1 MKEIKTCEDYV
12 LAELEEKKAQVQKL
26 TEVCKEYLEVMK
38 NVDRCFDVLKK
49 FMTIRKASSGGELIS
64 MEYVFET
71 YKPDEFKLIKEMFD
85 LKVEEEE

>member
-1 MKEIKTCEDYV
+1 MKEIKTCEEYV
-12 LAELEEKKAQVQKL
+12 LAELEEKQAQVQKL

-38 NVDRCFDVLKK
+38 TVDRCCDVLTK

-71 YKPDEFKLIKEMFD
+71 YKPDEFKLLKEMLD
-85 LKVEEEE
+85 LKVEEAE

>member
-12 LAELEEKKAQVQKL
+12 LAELEEKKAQVRKL
-26 TEVCKEYLEVMK
+26 NEVCKEYLEVMK

-49 FMTIRKASSGGELIS
+49 FLTIRKASGGGELIS
-64 MEYVFET
+64 MDYVFET
-71 YKPDEFKLIKEMFD
+71 YKPDEFTLLKEMFD

>member
-1 MKEIKTCEDYV
+1 MKEIKTCEEYV
-12 LAELEEKKAQVQKL
+12 LAELEEKQAQVQKL

-71 YKPDEFKLIKEMFD
+71 YKPDEFKLLKEMLD
-85 LKVEEEE
+85 LKVEEAE

>member
-12 LAELEEKKAQVQKL
+12 LAELEEKKAQIRKL
-26 TEVCKEYLEVMK
+26 TEVCKEYLKVMK

-49 FMTIRKASSGGELIS
+49 FLTIRKASGGGEAIS
-64 MEYVFET
+64 MDYVFET

>member
-12 LAELEEKKAQVQKL
+12 LAELEEKKAQIKKL
-26 TEVCKEYLEVMK
+26 NEVCKEYLEVMK

-49 FMTIRKASSGGELIS
+49 FLTIRKASGGGEVIS
-64 MEYVFET
+64 MDYIFET

>member
-12 LAELEEKKAQVQKL
+12 LAELEEKKAQIRKL
-26 TEVCKEYLEVMK
+26 TEVCKEYLKVMK

-49 FMTIRKASSGGELIS
+49 FLMIREASGGGELIS
-64 MEYVFET
+64 MDYIFET

>member
-12 LAELEEKKAQVQKL
+12 LAELEEKKAQIQKL

-38 NVDRCFDVLKK
+38 NVDRCFDALKK
-49 FMTIRKASSGGELIS
+49 FLTIRKASGGGELIS
-64 MEYVFET
+64 MDYIFET
-71 YKPDEFKLIKEMFD
+71 YKPDEFKLLKEMFN

>member
-12 LAELEEKKAQVQKL
+12 LAELEEKKAQIQKL
-26 TEVCKEYLEVMK
+26 NEVCKEYLEVMK

-49 FMTIRKASSGGELIS
+49 FLTIRKASCGGELIS
-64 MEYVFET
+64 MDYVFET
-71 YKPDEFKLIKEMFD
+71 YKPDEFKLLKEMFE

>member
-1 MKEIKTCEDYV
+1 MKEIKTCEEYV
-12 LAELEEKKAQVQKL
+12 LAELEEKQAQVQKL

-38 NVDRCFDVLKK
+38 NVDGCFDVLKK

-71 YKPDEFKLIKEMFD
+71 YKPDEFKLLKEMLD
-85 LKVEEEE
+85 LKVEEAE

>member
-1 MKEIKTCEDYV
+1 MKEIKTCEEYV
-12 LAELEEKKAQVQKL
+12 LVELEEKKAQVQKL

-49 FMTIRKASSGGELIS
+49 FLTIREASGCGELIS
-64 MEYVFET
+64 MDYIFET
-71 YKPDEFKLIKEMFD
+71 YKPDEFKLLKEMFD